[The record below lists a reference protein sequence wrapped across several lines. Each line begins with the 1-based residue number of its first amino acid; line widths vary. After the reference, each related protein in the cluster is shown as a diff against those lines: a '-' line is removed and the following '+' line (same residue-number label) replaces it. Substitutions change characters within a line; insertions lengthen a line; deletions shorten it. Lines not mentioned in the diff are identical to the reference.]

1 MGAPGNHATEAEIT
15 MSDFGRE
22 LIESAR
28 EALAIAEGRMEPAGV
43 YVPPTVDVAAIR
55 KRLGLTQAAF
65 AGRFGVPV
73 GTLRD
78 WEQGRRVPEGP
89 ARSLLMVIDRE
100 PEAVERALA
109 SA

>member
-1 MGAPGNHATEAEIT
+1 

-22 LIESAR
+22 LIESAH
-28 EALAIAEGRMEPAGV
+28 EALAIAEGKAKPAGV
-43 YVPPTVDVAAIR
+43 YVSPSVDVAAIR
-55 KRLGLTQAAF
+55 RKLGLTQAAF
-65 AGRFGVPV
+65 ASRFGVPI

-100 PEAVERALA
+100 PKAVERALA
-109 SA
+109 NA

>member
-1 MGAPGNHATEAEIT
+1 M
-15 MSDFGRE
+15 
-22 LIESAR
+22 
-28 EALAIAEGRMEPAGV
+28 
-43 YVPPTVDVAAIR
+43 PPTVDVAAIR
-55 KRLGLTQAAF
+55 KRLGLTQTAF
-65 AGRFGVPV
+65 AGRFGVPI

-78 WEQGRRVPEGP
+78 WEQGRRAPEGP

>member
-1 MGAPGNHATEAEIT
+1 

-22 LIESAR
+22 LIESAH
-28 EALAIAEGRMEPAGV
+28 EALAIAEGRAEPVGM
-43 YVPPTVDVAAIR
+43 YVPPSVDVAAIR
-55 KRLGLTQAAF
+55 RKLGLTQAAF
-65 AGRFGVPV
+65 ASRFGVPI

-78 WEQGRRVPEGP
+78 WEQGRRAPEGP

-100 PEAVERALA
+100 PKAVERALA